1 MFCIVNWDRIFNIV
15 FFMRF
20 EMFFNLKMEDDVV
33 EFFKKYFLDVL
44 VLVGEYV
51 YCVCSFI
58 EIC

>member
-1 MFCIVNWDRIFNIV
+1 
-15 FFMRF
+15 
-20 EMFFNLKMEDDVV
+20 MFFSLKMEDDVV
-33 EFFKKYFLDVL
+33 EFFEKYFLDVL